1 MEKEI
6 SIEMRKNLVERMAD
20 ALFNVCY
27 NSRFYIQ
34 AKDVDYS
41 IAQCFLQ
48 IFVMRT
54 RSILKLAEGVKYRS
68 TSDLLLVDPIS
79 MYPIFRSFYEHY
91 VVFHSLFVKERNKD
105 ARALLILLWQIFG
118 ESNKTRFE
126 KLPKNFKRCQNVSC
140 QQIEEMKA
148 IAVSKIEALNATK
161 RVKNN
166 LKNKLNPDVNNTAN
180 VKNNSNDKIKPGFKK
195 LNHIVFERDKNGII
209 YEYKAEDYVS
219 YAKYIFKDENL
230 VDIYNVLSIESHPTD
245 ISVKQFGQMF
255 NKKELCDELLKK
267 VLDGCLIL
275 LKEAIASFV
284 DVFECRKLLECLA
297 PEVKDILAIELKKNN
312 INQQQ

>member
-6 SIEMRKNLVERMAD
+6 SIEMRKNLVEKMAD

-118 ESNKTRFE
+118 ESNKTRF
-126 KLPKNFKRCQNVSC
+126 KTLPKNFVRCQNVSRK
-140 QQIEEMKA
+140 QIEAMKEN
-148 IAVSKIEALNATK
+148 AVRKIETLNATK
-161 RVKNN
+161 RVKNSLMIRIN
-166 LKNKLNPDVNNTAN
+166 LDVDDTLNVENNQ
-180 VKNNSNDKIKPGFKK
+180 NN
-195 LNHIVFERDKNGII
+195 LNS
-209 YEYKAEDYVS
+209 AT
-219 YAKYIFKDENL
+219 L
-230 VDIYNVLSIESHPTD
+230 
-245 ISVKQFGQMF
+245 
-255 NKKELCDELLKK
+255 
-267 VLDGCLIL
+267 
-275 LKEAIASFV
+275 
-284 DVFECRKLLECLA
+284 
-297 PEVKDILAIELKKNN
+297 
-312 INQQQ
+312 

>member
-6 SIEMRKNLVERMAD
+6 SIKVRKKLVERMAD
-20 ALFNVCY
+20 ALFDVCY
-27 NSRFYIQ
+27 KSRICVQ

-54 RSILKLAEGVKYRS
+54 RSILKLAEGVKYS
-68 TSDLLLVDPIS
+68 SASDLLLVDPIS

-91 VVFHSLFVKERNKD
+91 VVFHSLFVKEKD
-105 ARALLILLWQIFG
+105 KDVRELLVLLWEIFG
-118 ESNKTRFE
+118 ESNKIRLE
-126 KLPKNFKRCQNVSC
+126 NLPKKFKSYQNVSC

-166 LKNKLNPDVNNTAN
+166 LKNKINPDVNNTTS
-180 VKNNSNDKIKPGFKK
+180 VKNNSKDKIKPGFKK

-219 YAKYIFKDENL
+219 YAKYIFKDEKL

-284 DVFECRKLLECLA
+284 DVFEGKELLECLA
-297 PEVKDILAIELKKNN
+297 IDIKDILAIKL
-312 INQQQ
+312 

>member
-6 SIEMRKNLVERMAD
+6 SIKVRQKLVERMAD
-20 ALFNVCY
+20 ALFDVCY
-27 NSRFYIQ
+27 KSRICVH

-54 RSILKLAEGVKYRS
+54 RSILKLAEGVKYS
-68 TSDLLLVDPIS
+68 SASDLLLVDPIS

-91 VVFHSLFVKERNKD
+91 VVFHSLFVKEKD
-105 ARALLILLWQIFG
+105 KDVRELLVLLWEIFG
-118 ESNKTRFE
+118 ESNKIRLE
-126 KLPKNFKRCQNVSC
+126 KLPKKFESYQNVSC

-148 IAVSKIEALNATK
+148 IAVSKIAALNATK

-166 LKNKLNPDVNNTAN
+166 LKNKINPDVNNTTN
-180 VKNNSNDKIKPGFKK
+180 VKNNSKDKIKPGFKK

-219 YAKYIFKDENL
+219 YAKYIFKDEKL

-284 DVFECRKLLECLA
+284 DVFECKELLKCLA
-297 PEVKDILAIELKKNN
+297 IDIKDILAIKL
-312 INQQQ
+312 